1 MLLTFPNVFQFSL
14 PLSSSRVIRVG
25 DCIRYVNSKAVNG
38 RSVDEVMKDLV
49 GDEGQSLE
57 IAFRAA
63 DEAKSQV
70 LCSLLQMRLR
80 ASVFYMRMKF
90 SIDTYPTP
98 RILSFRL
105 CSSSVLQF
113 LVAAAA
119 AAAAAM
125 AVAAAS
131 AEAKP

>member
-1 MLLTFPNVFQFSL
+1 MLLTFPNLFQFSL
-14 PLSSSRVIRVG
+14 LLSSSRVIRVG

-70 LCSLLQMRLR
+70 RCSLLQMRLR
-80 ASVFYMRMKF
+80 ASVFYMSMKF
-90 SIDTYPTP
+90 PLDTHPTP